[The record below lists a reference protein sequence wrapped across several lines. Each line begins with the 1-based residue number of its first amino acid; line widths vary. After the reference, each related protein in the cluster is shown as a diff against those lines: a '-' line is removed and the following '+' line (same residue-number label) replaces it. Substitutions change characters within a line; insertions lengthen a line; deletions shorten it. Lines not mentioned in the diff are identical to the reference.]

1 MPTCVFKLLWD
12 TLDEGQEIFA
22 YVLNMAKNGDH
33 YCQMTVDNLE
43 ASAKAFSF
51 RRSLPGESLEAY
63 RAALVAHVDRQDMA
77 AAHEIRVGRQQR
89 DWTQADI
96 EAFTQHTATLPGPS
110 STLHQQAF
118 VTRIEEGPF
127 EVSEQ
132 GLRKVALQGVEN
144 MIAMRRKEPTTN
156 LMVMASVLLVNG
168 KILTAFVHS
177 EDRLSFVKSMAQ
189 TEPVY
194 GYFIVFDGWSTLQVG
209 KRRRQRWTASSAM
222 SGRGM
227 SGIQSSGPTMP
238 GMARPCSTPRSLTSS
253 RWTSAMT
260 PTPRFSSLSQ
270 RLVASSSHFPAFI
283 GSEP

>member
-1 MPTCVFKLLWD
+1 MPRCVFKLLWD
-12 TLDEGQEIFA
+12 TLGEGQEIFA

-144 MIAMRRKEPTTN
+144 MMAMRRKEPTTN

-194 GYFIVFDGWSTLQVG
+194 GYFIVFDGWLHRVVDSTGGQKAATKVDCIFGHVGSRDVRYSILRPYHARNGKAVFDAPLADLEQVDISNDPYAEIFV
-209 KRRRQRWTASSAM
+209 TVAA
-222 SGRGM
+222 
-227 SGIQSSGPTMP
+227 P
-238 GMARPCSTPRSLTSS
+238 S
-253 RWTSAMT
+253 RV
-260 PTPRFSSLSQ
+260 Q
-270 RLVASSSHFPAFI
+270 
-283 GSEP
+283 